1 MLWPMVLPPYHSLCR
16 KNQGLLF
23 RDKELSWTFPGR
35 DSDEARPSWRII
47 PWHLTVGGPLPDLS
61 PSSGRPHCHWG
72 GKDFTLALWDAA
84 CPDISV
90 PLWFSG
96 ISIVPWAKS
105 QGIST
110 LPVVCV
116 GHGGEDWASHLLSES
131 QTLPVSGEVDTVCP
145 KTTHL
150 EGCNETL
157 WKKKRKEKK
166 RYAWKCFE
174 NIRGCRNVPDSL
186 TSFQIR
192 CDWVPEKLIG
202 ISFSFCFVLPFFPLL
217 VSIFYKE

>member
-16 KNQGLLF
+16 RIRGCCFETKNWAEHSPAGTQMRQDPHGGASRGTWQLVA
-23 RDKELSWTFPGR
+23 PC
-35 DSDEARPSWRII
+35 
-47 PWHLTVGGPLPDLS
+47 LTWAPALADPTVIGG
-61 PSSGRPHCHWG
+61 G
-72 GKDFTLALWDAA
+72 GDFTLAFWDAA

-157 WKKKRKEKK
+157 WKDMHEKKKRKEKICMEVL
-166 RYAWKCFE
+166 WKH
-174 NIRGCRNVPDSL
+174 
-186 TSFQIR
+186 
-192 CDWVPEKLIG
+192 
-202 ISFSFCFVLPFFPLL
+202 
-217 VSIFYKE
+217 